1 LWSAFSWTSNTTCL
15 LTFLPFLVPVL
26 IIFLLSFLLS
36 SLLFY
41 LLFNNL
47 FLLFFEFR
55 RTEMKRVDEKLPFK
69 LVTSIKEKHLSC
81 GIMQQWR
88 GILRCKRINMLSLN
102 WSQAQEQICKW
113 TLLLHVWVLMI
124 LIRLIYSLFPFLVEN
139 GDFNTSFHSFCLSFF
154 LSMRISS
161 FKHLV
166 LCNLRSEISTVI
178 KPWLLA

>member
-47 FLLFFEFR
+47 FLLFFEFK
-55 RTEMKRVDEKLPFK
+55 RTETKRLDEKLPFK

-81 GIMQQWR
+81 GIIYAAMERDFKVPTHQHAITQLITSSRANMQVN
-88 GILRCKRINMLSLN
+88 ITSSCLST
-102 WSQAQEQICKW
+102 E
-113 TLLLHVWVLMI
+113 I

-139 GDFNTSFHSFCLSFF
+139 GDFNTFFHSFCLSFF
-154 LSMRISS
+154 S
-161 FKHLV
+161 FNEDFKF
-166 LCNLRSEISTVI
+166 
-178 KPWLLA
+178 